1 MKVETLAVHAG
12 AAPDPSTGAVA
23 PPIVLSTTF
32 EHGPASESL
41 HGFTYIRED
50 NPTQARLEEALKAI
64 EGGEA
69 ALAFASGMAA
79 GTSYLQALPA
89 GAHVVFQDDLY
100 YDFRNVAREFLPR
113 WGMTSSA
120 VDMGDLEAVRA
131 ALKPETKL
139 VWLETPSNPLMRVC
153 DIGAITGMAHA
164 VGARVLVDGTF
175 APPTIQRPLD
185 LGVDAVLHS
194 TTKYLGGHSDVQ
206 GGALVMRKKDDLYE
220 GVRHARKVLGG
231 VASPFNS
238 WLVLR
243 GLRSLGCRVERHCA
257 NALQVAQALATHP
270 SVAAVHYP
278 GLTSHPG
285 TRGGPPADEG
295 LRRHALVP
303 GEGRTRRRRRGRV
316 AGAPLHPG
324 HQPRGNGEPHRAPA
338 LVGGPDLADTG
349 RPPARLRRPRA
360 RRRPRRRPAARAGA
374 RRPC

>member
-12 AAPDPSTGAVA
+12 AAPDPSTGAVS

-50 NPTQARLEEALKAI
+50 NPTQARLEEALKAV

-79 GTSYLQALPA
+79 GTSYLQALPV
-89 GAHVVFQDDLY
+89 GAHVLFQDDLY

-113 WGMTSSA
+113 WGMTSTA
-120 VDMGDLEAVRA
+120 VDMGDLDAVRA

-153 DIGAITGMAHA
+153 DIAAITGMAHA

-185 LGVDAVLHS
+185 LGADAVLHS

-206 GGALVMRKKDDLYE
+206 GGALVVRKKDEQYE

-243 GLRSLGCRVERHCA
+243 GLRSLGCRVDRHCA
-257 NALQVAQALATHP
+257 NALVVAQALAAHP
-270 SVAAVHYP
+270 NVSAVHYP
-278 GLTSHPG
+278 GLESHAG
-285 TRGGPPADEG
+285 WAVARRQMRG
-295 LRRHALVP
+295 LRRDAVVP
-303 GEGRTRRRRRGRV
+303 GQGRTGRRRAGRL
-316 AGAPLHPG
+316 AGAPLHPR
-324 HQPRGNGEPHRAPA
+324 HQPRRHGEPDRAPS
-338 LVGGPDLADTG
+338 LVGGADLAN
-349 RPPARLRRPRA
+349 ARRSAACIGRPRA
-360 RRRPRRRPAARAGA
+360 PRRPGGRLAARPHPLALA
-374 RRPC
+374 

>member
-23 PPIVLSTTF
+23 PPIVLSTTY

-41 HGFTYIRED
+41 HGYTYIRED

-69 ALAFASGMAA
+69 ALAFSSGMAA

-113 WGMTSSA
+113 WGMSSTA

-139 VWLETPSNPLMRVC
+139 LWLETPSNPLMRVC

-164 VGARVLVDGTF
+164 IGARVLVDGTF

-206 GGALVMRKKDDLYE
+206 GGALVVRKKDELFD
-220 GVRHARKVLGG
+220 GVRHVRKVLGG

-257 NALQVAQALATHP
+257 NALLVAQSLAAHP
-270 SVAAVHYP
+270 NVSAVHYP
-278 GLTSHPG
+278 GLPSHAG
-285 TRGGPPADEG
+285 
-295 LRRHALVP
+295 HAV
-303 GEGRTRRRRRGRV
+303 
-316 AGAPLHPG
+316 
-324 HQPRGNGEPHRAPA
+324 
-338 LVGGPDLADTG
+338 
-349 RPPARLRRPRA
+349 A
-360 RRRPRRRPAARAGA
+360 RRQMRAYGGMLSFQVKGGRDAAVGVVSRVRLFTPATSLGGTESLIEHRRSSEGPTSQTPDDLLRVSVGLEHPDDLVADLVRALGK
-374 RRPC
+374 